1 MCSLFLSPKPQEKP
15 ITSIPQYIFAYPV
28 KNKIQNLSKLLLLYW
43 EAIKTG
49 NLGKWRF
56 PLSFLS
62 SFHRKWHERFAQ
74 IALLHWPQSRQRK
87 TTLRMRQF
95 IFVTGSLLTIPQNSQ
110 PQTTESLTRE
120 LCSVS
125 DFGIAN
131 STRQSLLKN
140 KDHSHAHI
148 VKWAGANLAQSCTPS
163 E

>member
-1 MCSLFLSPKPQEKP
+1 MCTLFLIPTPRKAHYQHSSIHICIASEKQNSKSFQA
-15 ITSIPQYIFAYPV
+15 TSALLGSY
-28 KNKIQNLSKLLLLYW
+28 KNWQLGEMKI
-43 EAIKTG
+43 
-49 NLGKWRF
+49 

-74 IALLHWPQSRQRK
+74 IALLRWPHSQQGK
-87 TTLRMRQF
+87 TTLTMRRF
-95 IFVTGSLLTIPQNSQ
+95 ILVTGSRLTTPQNSQ

-125 DFGIAN
+125 DFGTAN
-131 STRQSLLKN
+131 STRRAVLKN
-140 KDHSHAHI
+140 TDHSHAHI